1 MYKIKRMI
9 KKHPVFT
16 ITYALVFVLVLLS
29 MYLHWTMLGYLTK
42 PAISIS
48 LILFLSIVT
57 GLKGRFHQRL
67 FTGLIFALTGNT
79 LWMLLQYDSAYYLYG
94 QLAFIVC
101 HLFYISA
108 FYLDF
113 RSAQE
118 LDKKGAR
125 IAIGSCAVVFTAFY
139 LYLRPHLPVLKLPVL
154 ACIFIAALLAMMA
167 AFRNQRVNPLSFKLV
182 LVGVI
187 CFILADGL
195 FASIHFIDAFH
206 QSDMVLTATYM
217 VAQYLIIVGG
227 VERKLIHTQT
237 EA

>member
-1 MYKIKRMI
+1 MI

-16 ITYALVFVLVLLS
+16 ITYALISILVLTS
-29 MYLHWTMLGYLTK
+29 MYLHWTMLSYITK
-42 PAISIS
+42 PAVSVV
-48 LILFLSIVT
+48 LVLFLSIST

-67 FTGLIFALTGNT
+67 FSGLIFALTGNT
-79 LWMLLQYDSAYYLYG
+79 LFMLLQYNSSYYLYG

-118 LDKKGAR
+118 LDKKGAK
-125 IAIGSCAVVFTAFY
+125 IAIGISAIAFTAFY
-139 LYLRPHLPVLKLPVL
+139 LYLRPFLPVLKLPVL
-154 ACIFIAALLAMMA
+154 ICIFIAALLAMMA

-182 LVGVI
+182 LCGVI

-195 FASIHFIDAFH
+195 FAHIHFIGAFA
-206 QSDMVLTATYM
+206 QADLVLSAIYM
-217 VAQYLIIVGG
+217 VAQYLIVVGG
-227 VERKLIHTQT
+227 VERKLIYTQT